1 MEPVLALAYRNM
13 LIYFRDRQSVLFSLM
28 GVLVVVM
35 LYLLFL
41 RTMLIDSFP
50 GYDGMDG
57 LIDAWVLSGILGI
70 VPVTTCA
77 GCLQPMVGDRAA
89 GRDRDILVTP
99 MTPRQIAGGWII
111 GTFAV
116 GCIMSVVTLAISVA
130 YLAATGCPLSTIG
143 ILGCIVLIVP
153 SSLSASAIMYALS
166 CRMGST
172 GAFSGLFV
180 VISVLIG
187 FLAGIYMPMGTMPDA
202 MQVIGTLVPASH
214 MAALFRDA
222 LASDAFDHVFTGAS
236 ADEITDFRHD
246 MGFDLDLNGFVF
258 GHEAMLAYVLAV
270 SALFFIVTAIGMRR
284 RT

>member
-1 MEPVLALAYRNM
+1 M

-50 GYDGMDG
+50 GYDGMEG

-99 MTPRQIAGGWII
+99 MTPWQIAGGWII

-116 GCIMSVVTLAISVA
+116 GCIMSIVTLAISIA
-130 YLAATGCPLSTIG
+130 YLAVTGCPLSTIG

-166 CRMGST
+166 CRMSST

-187 FLAGIYMPMGTMPDA
+187 FLTGIYMPMGTMPDA